1 MSFQAENLGPRTIA
15 DMHVR
20 CLLPLS
26 VMSPHFVENWETVRC
41 FKAQCQLGGGKA
53 SDSTSPSTQE
63 PQKGMGTGEEERVWR
78 CKRGDRFLF
87 LFFSISFFF
96 LFSFLNISW
105 SGLHS
110 RTIVTRFNN
119 L

>member
-96 LFSFLNISW
+96 FFLF
-105 SGLHS
+105 
-110 RTIVTRFNN
+110 
-119 L
+119 